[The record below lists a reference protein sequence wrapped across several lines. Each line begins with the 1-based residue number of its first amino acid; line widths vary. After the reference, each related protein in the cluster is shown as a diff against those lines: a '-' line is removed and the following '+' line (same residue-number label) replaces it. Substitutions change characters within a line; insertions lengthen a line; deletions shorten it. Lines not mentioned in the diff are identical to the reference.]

1 MAQLRVI
8 LYEYPFNERIRTY
21 LRLEQ
26 MLQRL
31 GEMMVR
37 DDPHDHHFALVTL
50 FEIMDIAARADLKA
64 DILKDLE
71 RQKGLMSSYR
81 GNPAIHE
88 ASLNQVIDQLDDA
101 YIALNQQQ
109 GKAGSELLDNDWLMS
124 VRSRTVIPGGT
135 CSFDLPS
142 YHAWQHQPASTRK
155 AQLLEWTQPI
165 GPLAHAVTLLLK
177 LLRDAGTPQQVL
189 AKNGQF
195 QQQLPQA
202 RSFQLVRVFLDER
215 LGLVPEISGNRLM
228 VSVRMTRHEANSKLE
243 QHREDTAFALAL
255 CAGG

>member
-1 MAQLRVI
+1 MI

-31 GEMMVR
+31 SDMMAR
-37 DDPHDHHFALVTL
+37 DNPHDHHFALVTL
-50 FEIMDIAARADLKA
+50 FEVMDIAARADLKA

-88 ASLNQVIDQLDDA
+88 ASLNQVIDQLEGA
-101 YIALNQQQ
+101 YTALNQQL

-142 YHAWQHQPASTRK
+142 YHAWQHLPSHVRK
-155 AQLLEWTQPI
+155 QQLLEWTQPI

-177 LLRDAGTPQQVL
+177 LQPTPRGQGPAKAQDQQEQAKGQIEIPAPTGVDREQQIGRRWLLAAQVQLLRVCQQCLPCPRHHLCSGRRLVL
-189 AKNGQF
+189 
-195 QQQLPQA
+195 
-202 RSFQLVRVFLDER
+202 RVQV
-215 LGLVPEISGNRLM
+215 GV
-228 VSVRMTRHEANSKLE
+228 
-243 QHREDTAFALAL
+243 
-255 CAGG
+255 

>member
-31 GEMMVR
+31 SEMMVR

-88 ASLNQVIDQLDDA
+88 ASLNQVIAQLEAA
-101 YIALNQQQ
+101 YTALNQQQ

-124 VRSRTVIPGGT
+124 VRSMV
-135 CSFDLPS
+135 PS
-142 YHAWQHQPASTRK
+142 IQRGCVRPSHASR
-155 AQLLEWTQPI
+155 
-165 GPLAHAVTLLLK
+165 
-177 LLRDAGTPQQVL
+177 
-189 AKNGQF
+189 
-195 QQQLPQA
+195 
-202 RSFQLVRVFLDER
+202 R
-215 LGLVPEISGNRLM
+215 LGFRGAVKPLFTAYSRLGW
-228 VSVRMTRHEANSKLE
+228 A
-243 QHREDTAFALAL
+243 
-255 CAGG
+255 

>member
-1 MAQLRVI
+1 MI

-31 GEMMVR
+31 SDMMVR
-37 DDPHDHHFALVTL
+37 ESANDHHFALLTL
-50 FEIMDIAARADLKA
+50 FEIMDVAARADLKA
-64 DILKDLE
+64 DILKDLD

-81 GNPAIHE
+81 GKPAIQDAALDHVNGQLE
-88 ASLNQVIDQLDDA
+88 AA
-101 YIALNQQQ
+101 YMALNQQQ

-142 YHAWQHQPASTRK
+142 YHAWQHHLAPTRK
-155 AQLLEWTQPI
+155 IQLAEWIQPI
-165 GPLAHAVTLLLK
+165 TPLAQAIGLLLQ

-189 AKNGQF
+189 AKNGQY

-215 LGLVPEISGNRLM
+215 LNLVPEISGNRLM
-228 VSVRMTRHEANSKLE
+228 ISVRMTKHDVNSKLE
-243 QHREDTAFALAL
+243 QHREDTAFALTL